1 MELINDNDRNE
12 ISFIL
17 SFPRIT
23 SVNES
28 YRAKINWV
36 NGKPVAQIYKSS
48 EVKKEFAVITEQ
60 LKMIDFDKEAPWL
73 KTATALDLTFQ
84 VTFSANFFKR
94 DLDNTIKTFQDAIFK
109 HLGLNDSKVVSLH
122 GWKTIMPGAQE
133 ELICVKLK
141 ESNFKYMIQGKTDE
155 EPKRKKRPRIFLGG
169 TIGTDNW
176 RGDLEKLLK
185 KEKINSFNP
194 VVSDWSLDRIAIE
207 EDEKDNK
214 CDFLLYVITH
224 EMKGAYSLAE
234 VVDSAYKSKMGTDK
248 KVLLYIDTTGFN
260 EVELKSLE
268 ATVMLVQR
276 IGEKNIRAAIREGK
290 EDLMGIIKEM
300 IEEGNKIP

>member
-1 MELINDNDRNE
+1 MQLINDNDRNE

-36 NGKPVAQIYKSS
+36 NGKPVAQIYKSAD
-48 EVKKEFAVITEQ
+48 VKKEFAVITDQ

-73 KTATALDLTFQ
+73 KTAKALDLTFQ

-133 ELICVKLK
+133 DLICVKLK
-141 ESNFKYMIQGKTDE
+141 
-155 EPKRKKRPRIFLGG
+155 
-169 TIGTDNW
+169 
-176 RGDLEKLLK
+176 
-185 KEKINSFNP
+185 
-194 VVSDWSLDRIAIE
+194 
-207 EDEKDNK
+207 
-214 CDFLLYVITH
+214 
-224 EMKGAYSLAE
+224 
-234 VVDSAYKSKMGTDK
+234 
-248 KVLLYIDTTGFN
+248 
-260 EVELKSLE
+260 
-268 ATVMLVQR
+268 
-276 IGEKNIRAAIREGK
+276 
-290 EDLMGIIKEM
+290 
-300 IEEGNKIP
+300 

>member
-1 MELINDNDRNE
+1 MQLINDNDRNE

-36 NGKPVAQIYKSS
+36 NGKPVAQIYKSAD
-48 EVKKEFAVITEQ
+48 VKKEFAVITDQ

-73 KTATALDLTFQ
+73 KTAKALDLTFQ

-141 ESNFKYMIQGKTDE
+141 ESNFQYMIQGNTEQE

-169 TIGTDNW
+169 TIGTDDW

-194 VVSDWSLDRIAIE
+194 VVSDWSLDRIPIE

-248 KVLLYIDTTGFN
+248 KVLLYIDTTGFT
-260 EVELKSLE
+260 EDQQKSLE
-268 ATVMLVQR
+268 ATIMLVQR

-290 EDLMGIIKEM
+290 DDLLGIIKEM
-300 IEEGNKIP
+300 IGE

>member
-1 MELINDNDRNE
+1 MELINQNDRNE
-12 ISFIL
+12 ITFIL

-36 NGKPVAQIYKSS
+36 AGKPVAQIYKSS
-48 EVKKEFAVITEQ
+48 EVKKEFSAIMQQ

-84 VTFSANFFKR
+84 VTFNANFFRR
-94 DLDNTIKTFQDAIFK
+94 DLDNTIKTFQDAIFT

-141 ESNFKYMIQGKTDE
+141 ESDFQYKIQGQTTTE
-155 EPKRKKRPRIFLGG
+155 EPKRKRRHKIFLGG

-185 KEKINSFNP
+185 KENINFFDP
-194 VVSDWSLDRIAIE
+194 VISDWDLSRIDIE
-207 EDEKDNK
+207 EKEKDEK
-214 CDFLLYVITH
+214 CDFLLYVITN

-234 VVDSAYKSKMGTDK
+234 AVDSAYKSKEGTDK
-248 KVLLYIDTTGFN
+248 KVLLYVDSTGFT
-260 EVELKSLE
+260 ETEIKSLE
-268 ATVMLVQR
+268 ATVLLVQR
-276 IGEKNIRAAIREGK
+276 IGKNNIKAIVKEGK
-290 EDLMGIIKEM
+290 TELIEIIKEM
-300 IEEGNKIP
+300 LGL

>member
-1 MELINDNDRNE
+1 
-12 ISFIL
+12 
-17 SFPRIT
+17 
-23 SVNES
+23 
-28 YRAKINWV
+28 
-36 NGKPVAQIYKSS
+36 VAQIYKSAD
-48 EVKKEFAVITEQ
+48 VKKEFAVITDQ

-73 KTATALDLTFQ
+73 KTAKALDLTFQ

-141 ESNFKYMIQGKTDE
+141 ESSFQYMIQGNTEQE

-248 KVLLYIDTTGFN
+248 KVLLYIDTIGFT

-268 ATVMLVQR
+268 ATIMLVQR

-290 EDLMGIIKEM
+290 DDMIGIIKEM
-300 IEEGNKIP
+300 LDIK

>member
-1 MELINDNDRNE
+1 
-12 ISFIL
+12 
-17 SFPRIT
+17 
-23 SVNES
+23 
-28 YRAKINWV
+28 
-36 NGKPVAQIYKSS
+36 VAQIYKSAD
-48 EVKKEFAVITEQ
+48 VKKEFAVITDQ

-73 KTATALDLTFQ
+73 KTAKALDLTFQ

-141 ESNFKYMIQGKTDE
+141 ESSFQYMIQGNTEQE

-169 TIGTDNW
+169 TIGTDDW

-194 VVSDWSLDRIAIE
+194 VASDWSLDRIPIE

-248 KVLLYIDTTGFN
+248 KVLLYIDTTGFT
-260 EVELKSLE
+260 EDQQKSLE

-290 EDLMGIIKEM
+290 DDLLGIIKEM
-300 IEEGNKIP
+300 IGE

>member
-1 MELINDNDRNE
+1 MKLINDNDRNE

-28 YRAKINWV
+28 YRAKISWAA
-36 NGKPVAQIYKSS
+36 GKPVAQIYKSAD
-48 EVKKEFAVITEQ
+48 VKKEFTAITEQ
-60 LKMIDFDKEAPWL
+60 LKTVDFDKEAPWL

-84 VTFSANFFKR
+84 VTFNANFFKR

-109 HLGLNDSKVVSLH
+109 HLGLNDSKVVSIH
-122 GWKTIMPGAQE
+122 GWKTIMPGAPE

-141 ESNFKYMIQGKTDE
+141 ESNFQYTIQGKTDE
-155 EPKRKKRPRIFLGG
+155 EPKRKRRHRIFLGG

-185 KEKINSFNP
+185 KENINSFNP
-194 VVSDWSLDRIAIE
+194 VVSDWSLDRIEIE
-207 EDEKDNK
+207 EDEKNNK

-248 KVLLYIDTTGFN
+248 KVLLYIDTTGFT
-260 EVELKSLE
+260 EVQRKSLE
-268 ATVMLVQR
+268 ASVMLVQR

-290 EDLMGIIKEM
+290 DDLIGIIKEM
-300 IEEGNKIP
+300 LGVEGN